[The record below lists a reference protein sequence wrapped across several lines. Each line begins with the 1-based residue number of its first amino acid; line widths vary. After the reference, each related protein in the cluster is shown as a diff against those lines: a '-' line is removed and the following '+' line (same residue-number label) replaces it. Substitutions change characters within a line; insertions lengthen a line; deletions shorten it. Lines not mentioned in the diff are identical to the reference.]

1 MTDMKRY
8 YRLKEQ
14 GLCIQCGKPTD
25 TEGIRCEACR
35 KKKAEYDKG
44 YRQMMKKL
52 KICTVC
58 KRVRVYGDETRCPE
72 CRNKD
77 SMRHAEY
84 DKRHREKIRIRDRE
98 TKRKLKAERVAKGLC
113 IWCGKRAVTIGYKS
127 CSICRK
133 KRNDHYRNKYE
144 KIHPVNR
151 DEWSEHGWCYRC
163 GDPVMKGKQLCEK
176 CYEQNVVNSRLSAS
190 YQTHWWRNANKD
202 IFRKGDAS
210 ESRIK
215 ATS

>member
-1 MTDMKRY
+1 MKY
-8 YRLKEQ
+8 TIILPENTKFFNITYED
-14 GLCIQCGKPTD
+14 GT
-25 TEGIRCEACR
+25 TELI
-35 KKKAEYDKG
+35 
-44 YRQMMKKL
+44 
-52 KICTVC
+52 TVGE
-58 KRVRVYGDETRCPE
+58 KRVKVTPYKIIKECPE
-72 CRNKD
+72 
-77 SMRHAEY
+77 
-84 DKRHREKIRIRDRE
+84 
-98 TKRKLKAERVAKGLC
+98 
-113 IWCGKRAVTIGYKS
+113 CGKRAVTIGYKS

-176 CYEQNVVNSRLSAS
+176 CYEQNVENSRLSAS

-202 IFRKGDAS
+202 IFKKGDAS